1 MSINSRL
8 AKLSW
13 RSTPW
18 IKKIKL
24 QQWSRLLDGVA
35 KLNLAVPKID
45 VVQDLLEGLA
55 VRERNKMSMVE
66 HLLVMVVWLRQQEQ
80 CRMLVVSSL
89 LTSLVSC
96 QQFHHGHL
104 VSLPYGKTFQEVLYH
119 IYLGKLIGDDW
130 I

>member
-55 VRERNKMSMVE
+55 VSHTGEKQDVHGGTSSCDGGVASTTRTMSNAGLFYNRIAFPRE
-66 HLLVMVVWLRQQEQ
+66 
-80 CRMLVVSSL
+80 C
-89 LTSLVSC
+89 
-96 QQFHHGHL
+96 
-104 VSLPYGKTFQEVLYH
+104 
-119 IYLGKLIGDDW
+119 
-130 I
+130 